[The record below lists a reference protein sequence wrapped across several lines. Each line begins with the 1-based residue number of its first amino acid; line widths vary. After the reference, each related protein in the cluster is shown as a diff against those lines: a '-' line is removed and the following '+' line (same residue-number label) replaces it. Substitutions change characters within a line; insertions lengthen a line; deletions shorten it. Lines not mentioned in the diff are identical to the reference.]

1 MMAIVEDKG
10 NIKRIKT
17 YIEGF
22 DEEMQGGIPQDHI
35 VLFSGTAGTMKSSLT
50 FNILY
55 NEVLHNNSV
64 ACYLT
69 LEQSSE
75 SLLNHMVNLD
85 FDLGKINIY
94 VIDNLQELT
103 SIMNN
108 INDSEEG
115 SLIMTDLAAI
125 RKEIKGAKVGET
137 GDWLN
142 VIKNMMRKLKDNI
155 GLQIFSLDS
164 LSALYVVSDFE
175 NPRTELFYMFE
186 FFRDLEITTFLISE
200 MPLKKDK
207 YGEFEIESFL
217 ADGVIKLDLVE
228 RHRKV
233 SREISIVKMR
243 STNANND
250 VFTLEFSAGKFKAL
264 YGGQPALI

>member
-1 MMAIVEDKG
+1 MEIVQDKSQ
-10 NIKRIKT
+10 IKRIKT
-17 YIEGF
+17 YIENF
-22 DEEMQGGIPQDHI
+22 DEEMQGGIPQNHI
-35 VLFSGTAGTMKSSLT
+35 VLVSGTAGTMKSSLT

-55 NEVLHNNSV
+55 NEILHNNKV
-64 ACYLT
+64 GLYLT

-85 FDLGKINIY
+85 FDLGQIDIY
-94 VIDNLQELT
+94 VVDNLKELT
-103 SIMNN
+103 EIINN
-108 INDSEEG
+108 VNKSSEG
-115 SLIMTDLAAI
+115 SLIVVDLAAI
-125 RKEIKGAKVGET
+125 RKELKNVQIGKS

-142 VIKNMMRKLKDNI
+142 VIKNTIKKLKENI
-155 GLQIFSLDS
+155 NLDLFVLDS
-164 LSALYVVSDFE
+164 LSALYVVSDFK
-175 NPRTELFYMFE
+175 NPRGELFYMFE
-186 FFRDLEITTFLISE
+186 FFRDLKLTTFLISE
-200 MPLKKDK
+200 MPLTKDR

-243 STNANND
+243 ATKANND
-250 VFTLEFSAGKFKAL
+250 VFTLEFSNGKFKAL

>member
-1 MMAIVEDKG
+1 MVIVERKED
-10 NIKRIKT
+10 IERIKT
-17 YIEGF
+17 YIEGL
-22 DEEMQGGIPQDHI
+22 DDQMQGGIPKDHI
-35 VLFSGTAGTMKSSLT
+35 TLFSGTAGTMKSSLT
-50 FNILY
+50 FNILF
-55 NEVLHNNSV
+55 NEALHNKRN
-64 ACYLT
+64 CMYLT

-85 FDLGKINIY
+85 FDLGKVNIY

-103 SIMNN
+103 TVSQTIQKSN
-108 INDSEEG
+108 EG
-115 SLIMTDLAAI
+115 SVLLTDLAAI
-125 RKEIKGAKVGET
+125 RKEIKGTKVGSS

-142 VIKNMMRKLKDNI
+142 VIKNMVRKLHESL
-155 GLQIFSLDS
+155 GLDFFVLDS

-175 NPRTELFYMFE
+175 DPRGELFYMFE
-186 FFRDLEITTFLISE
+186 FFRDLKITTFLISE
-200 MPLKKDK
+200 MPLTKDK

-217 ADGVIKLDLVE
+217 ADGVIMLDLTE

-243 STNANND
+243 ATKANTD
-250 VFTLEFSAGKFKAL
+250 IFTLEYSNGSFKAL